1 MNRYL
6 TSFSVPGRNDCI
18 ELLQTEIAT
27 RPELQSAFYRL
38 KLKIWNDS
46 EMYPFGFFESQKTF
60 SFDGLTIL
68 YGNNGC
74 GKSTILNLIA
84 ASLKLPR
91 RSDTNTSPFFN
102 LFCENLC
109 KTSTHSDFDD
119 IGRLAEIITSDDVFK
134 HILALRER
142 NKTITKERDKA
153 INYIFDLK
161 AAHSRGDYVPPHQAN
176 SLEECIERDKIYS
189 QIKKSSSYYVR
200 QHSSH
205 NLRNH
210 SNGESALE
218 FFTSVIKDDGLY
230 LLDEPE
236 NSLSP
241 SFQMQLIDYLMCS
254 MKLGCQFVI
263 ATHSPFLLG
272 IPGAKIYNLDD
283 PEMPVVK
290 WNELENIQIYYNF
303 FRKHEKELSGK

>member
-1 MNRYL
+1 MGVYL
-6 TSFSVPGRNDCI
+6 TSYSVPGKEECR
-18 ELLQTEIAT
+18 EFLEYHV
-27 RPELQSAFYRL
+27 PKEQSYRV
-38 KLKIWNDS
+38 KLNIWDDN
-46 EMYPFGFFESQKTF
+46 ERYPFDFFEKTKKF
-60 SFDGLTIL
+60 TFDNLTIF

-84 ASLKLPR
+84 SSLKLQR
-91 RSDTNTSPFFN
+91 RSDVNTSPFFN
-102 LFCENLC
+102 LFCDNLC
-109 KTSTHSDFDD
+109 KVSTHSDFDD
-119 IGRLAEIITSDDVFK
+119 IGRQAEIITSDDVFK
-134 HILALRER
+134 HILLLRER
-142 NKTITKERDKA
+142 NKTITKERNSA
-153 INYIFDLK
+153 IDYIFEFK

-176 SLEECIERDKIYS
+176 SIDECIERS
-189 QIKKSSSYYVR
+189 QLYRQLKQSSSYYVR
-200 QHSSH
+200 KHSSH
-205 NLRNH
+205 NMRNH

-241 SFQMQLIDYLMCS
+241 SFQIQLIKYLRCS
-254 MKLGCQFVI
+254 LKLGCQFVI

-290 WNELENIQIYYNF
+290 WSELENIQIYYQF
-303 FRKHEKELSGK
+303 FKQHEEELSGNDK

>member
-1 MNRYL
+1 MGVYL
-6 TSFSVPGRNDCI
+6 TSYSVPGKEECR
-18 ELLQTEIAT
+18 EFLEYHV
-27 RPELQSAFYRL
+27 PKEQSYRV
-38 KLKIWNDS
+38 KLNIWDDN
-46 EMYPFGFFESQKTF
+46 ERYPFDFFEKTKKF
-60 SFDGLTIL
+60 IFDNLTIF

-84 ASLKLPR
+84 SSLKLQR
-91 RSDTNTSPFFN
+91 RSDVNTSPFFS
-102 LFCENLC
+102 LFCDNLC
-109 KTSTHSDFDD
+109 KVSTHSDFDD
-119 IGRLAEIITSDDVFK
+119 IGRQAEIITSDDVFK
-134 HILALRER
+134 HILLLRER
-142 NKTITKERDKA
+142 NKTITKERDSA
-153 INYIFDLK
+153 IDYIFEFK

-176 SLEECIERDKIYS
+176 SIDECIERS
-189 QIKKSSSYYVR
+189 QLYRQLKQSSSYYVR
-200 QHSSH
+200 KHSSH
-205 NLRNH
+205 NMRNH

-241 SFQMQLIDYLMCS
+241 SFQIQLIEYLRCS
-254 MKLGCQFVI
+254 LKLGCQFVI

-290 WNELENIQIYYNF
+290 WNELENIQIYYQF
-303 FRKHEKELSGK
+303 FKQHEQELSGNDK

>member
-1 MNRYL
+1 MGVYL
-6 TSFSVPGRNDCI
+6 TSYSVPGKEECR
-18 ELLQTEIAT
+18 EFLEYHV
-27 RPELQSAFYRL
+27 PKEQSYRV
-38 KLKIWNDS
+38 KLNIWDDN
-46 EMYPFGFFESQKTF
+46 ERYPFDFFEKTKKF
-60 SFDGLTIL
+60 IFDNLTIF

-84 ASLKLPR
+84 SSLKLQR
-91 RSDTNTSPFFN
+91 RSDVNTSPFFS
-102 LFCENLC
+102 LFCDNLC
-109 KTSTHSDFDD
+109 KVSTHSDFDD
-119 IGRLAEIITSDDVFK
+119 IGRQAEIITSDDVFK
-134 HILALRER
+134 HILLLRER
-142 NKTITKERDKA
+142 NKTITKERDSA
-153 INYIFDLK
+153 IDYIFEFK

-176 SLEECIERDKIYS
+176 SIDECIERS
-189 QIKKSSSYYVR
+189 QLYRQLKQSSSYYVR
-200 QHSSH
+200 KHSSH
-205 NLRNH
+205 NMRNH

-241 SFQMQLIDYLMCS
+241 SFQIQLIEYLRCS
-254 MKLGCQFVI
+254 LKLGCQFVI

-290 WNELENIQIYYNF
+290 WNELENIQIYYQF
-303 FRKHEKELSGK
+303 FKQHEEELS

>member
-1 MNRYL
+1 MGVYL
-6 TSFSVPGRNDCI
+6 TSYSVPGKEECR
-18 ELLQTEIAT
+18 EFLEY
-27 RPELQSAFYRL
+27 RVPKEQSYRV
-38 KLKIWNDS
+38 KLNIWDDN
-46 EMYPFGFFESQKTF
+46 ERYPFDFFEKTKKF
-60 SFDGLTIL
+60 IFDNLTIF

-84 ASLKLPR
+84 SSLKLQR
-91 RSDTNTSPFFN
+91 RSDVNTSPFFS
-102 LFCENLC
+102 LFCDNLC
-109 KTSTHSDFDD
+109 KVSTHSDFDD
-119 IGRLAEIITSDDVFK
+119 IGRQAEIITSDDVFK
-134 HILALRER
+134 HILLLRER
-142 NKTITKERDKA
+142 NKTITKERDSA
-153 INYIFDLK
+153 IDYIFEFK

-176 SLEECIERDKIYS
+176 SIDECIERS
-189 QIKKSSSYYVR
+189 QLYRQLKQSSSYYVR
-200 QHSSH
+200 KHSSH
-205 NLRNH
+205 NMRNH

-241 SFQMQLIDYLMCS
+241 SFQIQLREYLRCS
-254 MKLGCQFVI
+254 LKLGCQFVI

-290 WNELENIQIYYNF
+290 WSELENIQIYYQF
-303 FRKHEKELSGK
+303 FKQHEQELSGNDK